1 MSYIEL
7 HELISIFLGFAV
19 PLIVYVVG
27 YGATQIILTI
37 QSCFNKNE
45 REEII
50 GIVYEEFYLYQLRY
64 T

>member
-50 GIVYEEFYLYQLRY
+50 GIYKVSN
-64 T
+64 

>member
-1 MSYIEL
+1 MSYNQQFL
-7 HELISIFLGFAV
+7 SAFLLGFAV

-50 GIVYEEFYLYQLRY
+50 GIYKVSN
-64 T
+64 

>member
-7 HELISIFLGFAV
+7 HELINSSYLHFVLGFTV

-37 QSCFNKNE
+37 QSCFNKNAP
-45 REEII
+45 EEII
-50 GIVYEEFYLYQLRY
+50 GIYKVSN
-64 T
+64 